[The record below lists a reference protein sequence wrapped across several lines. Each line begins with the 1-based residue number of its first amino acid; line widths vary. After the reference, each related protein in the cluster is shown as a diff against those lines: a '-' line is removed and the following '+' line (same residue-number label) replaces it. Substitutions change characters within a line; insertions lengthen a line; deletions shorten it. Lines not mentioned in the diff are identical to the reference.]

1 MTITNDALE
10 ITIHRLKPPPL
21 APALPFNVKWSPIV
35 GKQLVGI
42 LLECFLVYNLQLDR
56 IK

>member
-10 ITIHRLKPPPL
+10 ITIYRLQPLPL
-21 APALPFNVKWSPIV
+21 APALPFNVQRAPIV

-42 LLECFLVYNLQLDR
+42 LLDLNLDR